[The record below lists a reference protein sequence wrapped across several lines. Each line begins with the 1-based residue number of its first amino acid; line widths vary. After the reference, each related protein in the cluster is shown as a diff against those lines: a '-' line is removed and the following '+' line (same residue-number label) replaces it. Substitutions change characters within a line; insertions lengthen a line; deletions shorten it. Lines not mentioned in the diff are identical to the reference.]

1 MSSWTKEL
9 DEAAVLATKTGS
21 WHVLLFYLLCGLA
34 AFPTSFLVFSQVFT
48 NATPDHWC
56 APPPELEGLELPE
69 GLLRN
74 LTVPQHEGV
83 YESCSR
89 YALDT
94 RALFAAL
101 HVYVDERTEII
112 HEGGVLRTIKTC
124 QLIPAKEFEERE
136 KQISRIVEAI
146 TLIRSKPTGCL
157 NGWRFSTEQYEVTLV
172 TEFSLVC
179 EKEWLPRTGYT
190 LFWVGSIFGNLFFG
204 WMSDRYGRRPTILL
218 MIYLEVPLAIAACF
232 PSSYMTYIVLRV
244 LGGLFFPA
252 MYQLPFILAL
262 ELMPPARRTH
272 AGIIVGM
279 FFASGMSLLAI
290 IAYIVRDWFYLSL
303 ATSLPFITLYG
314 FYWLIPE
321 SPRWL
326 VGRGRIAEAEKVLRS
341 LAKKNGIELSQGILF
356 DIHKKIKYENFA
368 EEKSTMLSSIN
379 GNTVEFPEVR
389 DRNCADHI
397 IGNMLTLK
405 PDVTNVSENV
415 NDNVDKESLLLNKN
429 VGKKGISNTLE
440 NNRGASTR
448 ELRLNEQLK
457 QSLKMNYRGT
467 SLGDLKSKTRQLVTR
482 IFLKG
487 DNEDN
492 VEMSANDDQELQ
504 EDCKAS
510 ILDLFRYPN
519 IRKNFFILTF
529 DWLSLGVIYNGL
541 SYNTSN
547 LGVNDYLAFF
557 IGGVVELPSYIIAWH
572 CMERFGRRWVLCIFM
587 CIGGLA
593 CLSCVLVPEDRP
605 WLTVCLAMLGRL
617 CGAAS
622 FAVFYVLIGEFLPT
636 VLRSQAMGLASFI
649 SGLGLLACPYVVH
662 LAVYGKSLP
671 LIIMGILSVMAGIS
685 SLFLP
690 ETLNQPLPQTLEDG
704 EMFGRDFKLF
714 SCVDRSRKE
723 QDYNSTCT
731 N

>member
-1 MSSWTKEL
+1 M
-9 DEAAVLATKTGS
+9 
-21 WHVLLFYLLCGLA
+21 
-34 AFPTSFLVFSQVFT
+34 VFT

-56 APPPELEGLELPE
+56 APPPELEGVELPE

-74 LTVPQHEGV
+74 LTVPEYEGT
-83 YESCSR
+83 YETCSR
-89 YALDT
+89 YTLDT

-101 HVYVDERTEII
+101 HDYVDERTEII
-112 HEGGVLRTIKTC
+112 HEGGVLRTIKTR
-124 QLIPAKEFEERE
+124 QLIPAKEFEDRK

-146 TLIRSKPTGCL
+146 TLLRSKPTGCL
-157 NGWRFSTEQYEVTLV
+157 NGWRFSTEQYEATLV

-190 LFWVGSIFGNLFFG
+190 LFWLGSIFGNLFFG

-218 MIYLEVPLAIAACF
+218 MISLEVPLAIAASF
-232 PSSYMTYIVLRV
+232 SNSYTTYIVLRV

-279 FFASGMSLLAI
+279 FFASGMSLLAL

-303 ATSLPFITLYG
+303 ATSLPFIALYG
-314 FYWLIPE
+314 YYWLLPE

-326 VGRGRIAEAEKVLRS
+326 VGRGRIAEAENVLKT

-356 DIHKKIKYENFA
+356 DIHKKIIYA
-368 EEKSTMLSSIN
+368 EEKSTMLSSID
-379 GNTVEFPEVR
+379 GNTVGFPEIL
-389 DRNCADHI
+389 DKNCVDHR
-397 IGNMLTLK
+397 IGNMLTSK
-405 PDVTNVSENV
+405 PDVTNVSENFNN
-415 NDNVDKESLLLNKN
+415 NDNNDIESLLLSKNLENKGN
-429 VGKKGISNTLE
+429 KQNTLDKT
-440 NNRGASTR
+440 STG
-448 ELRLNEQLK
+448 ELQLNEDLRK
-457 QSLKMNYRGT
+457 ISKMNYFHENSTG
-467 SLGDLKSKTRQLVTR
+467 SNLKRKSRQLVNR
-482 IFLKG
+482 SFPKS
-487 DNEDN
+487 DCEDN
-492 VEMSANDDQELQ
+492 VEISANNDHDLE

-519 IRKNFFILTF
+519 IRKNFFILTL

-557 IGGVVELPSYIIAWH
+557 IGGVVELPSYVIAWH
-572 CMERFGRRWVLCIFM
+572 CMKRFGRRWVLCIFM

-605 WLTVCLAMLGRL
+605 WVTVCLAMLGRL

-649 SGLGLLACPYVVH
+649 SGLGLLACPYIVH
-662 LAVYGKSLP
+662 LAVYGRSLP

-690 ETLNQPLPQTLEDG
+690 ETLNQLLPQTLEDG

-714 SCVDRSRKE
+714 SCVDTPRKE
-723 QDYNSTCT
+723 QGYNSTCT
-731 N
+731 I